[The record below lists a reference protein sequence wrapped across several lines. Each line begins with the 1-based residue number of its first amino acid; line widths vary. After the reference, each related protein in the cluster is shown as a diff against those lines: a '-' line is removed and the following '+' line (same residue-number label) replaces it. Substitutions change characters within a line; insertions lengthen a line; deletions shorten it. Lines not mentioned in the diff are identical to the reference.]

1 MAEAFVRGEDHWA
14 CGICPSRRLPL
25 GEFDIAERPSRE
37 FPFSPE
43 DGHRY
48 TAAGVP
54 VCVHPEKVGVPA
66 GRYKSD
72 GVPLVADLELPADV
86 AELETYLRDM
96 VHGAAPG
103 VLESLLEQAS
113 REINERFPKVD
124 STAMLRRAFM
134 A

>member
-1 MAEAFVRGEDHWA
+1 MAEAFVRGEEHRA

-25 GEFDIAERPSRE
+25 GEFDVAERPSRE
-37 FPFSPE
+37 FPFSSE

-48 TAAGVP
+48 TAEGVP

-66 GRYKSD
+66 ARYKSD
-72 GVPLVADLELPADV
+72 RVPLMGELDLPADE
-86 AELETYLRDM
+86 AELEMYLRDM

-103 VLESLLEQAS
+103 VLESLIEQAS
-113 REINERFPKVD
+113 REIAQRFPGVD
-124 STAMLRRAFM
+124 TTAMLRRAFM

>member
-1 MAEAFVRGEDHWA
+1 MDEAFVRGEDHRA

-25 GEFDIAERPSRE
+25 GEFDIAERPSRD

-48 TAAGVP
+48 TAEDVP
-54 VCVHPEKVGVPA
+54 VCVHPEKVGVPV

-72 GVPLVADLELPADV
+72 GVPLVADLELPTDV
-86 AELETYLRDM
+86 AELERYLRDM

-113 REINERFPKVD
+113 REINERFPEVD
-124 STAMLRRAFM
+124 STVMLRRAFM